1 MSVPLAGLDTGFKM
15 NINDNTILITGGSSG
30 IGFEMAKQFLKR
42 NNKVIIT
49 GRNKQKLE
57 KSKQQLDGVTA
68 IQNDVSNPDDVE
80 KLYQQVAKDFPDLNI
95 LINNAGIMPNLSFS
109 SRFMRVLYRVL
120 CPSLNLNALGRFL
133 SDRMRSNVTDNNF
146 LSLLNI
152 FLAIRG

>member
-1 MSVPLAGLDTGFKM
+1 M

-80 KLYQQVAKDFPDLNI
+80 KLNQQQGL
-95 LINNAGIMPNLSFS
+95 
-109 SRFMRVLYRVL
+109 
-120 CPSLNLNALGRFL
+120 
-133 SDRMRSNVTDNNF
+133 
-146 LSLLNI
+146 
-152 FLAIRG
+152 

>member
-1 MSVPLAGLDTGFKM
+1 MDTGFKM

-80 KLYQQVAKDFPDLNI
+80 KLNQQQGL
-95 LINNAGIMPNLSFS
+95 
-109 SRFMRVLYRVL
+109 
-120 CPSLNLNALGRFL
+120 
-133 SDRMRSNVTDNNF
+133 
-146 LSLLNI
+146 
-152 FLAIRG
+152 

>member
-1 MSVPLAGLDTGFKM
+1 MVKSFTCWAKVKRSRRQDLAGLDTGFKM

-80 KLYQQVAKDFPDLNI
+80 KLNQQQGL
-95 LINNAGIMPNLSFS
+95 
-109 SRFMRVLYRVL
+109 
-120 CPSLNLNALGRFL
+120 
-133 SDRMRSNVTDNNF
+133 
-146 LSLLNI
+146 
-152 FLAIRG
+152 